1 MLHLHFANRH
11 ETLTELLLAR
21 LGVTRGGVFDADQII
36 VSSAAMQRSLS
47 LAMADRD
54 GVCAHVEF
62 DYLARWLWRQI
73 ARLVPGIAHESPFA
87 PSSLTWRI
95 YRALGDAAYVSA
107 HPRLR
112 HFLTAADPVM
122 KFELAGQLARLFD
135 QYITYRAD
143 WLQAWSGERPAGLGA
158 TPADDEAW
166 QSALWRRLTAELGV
180 HGAHPAQAFVEALRS
195 AAVVPGQAARPGLRD
210 QPAPTGL
217 PGSAHLYALP
227 SIPPLYLGMLQQ
239 LGRVM
244 DLHVY
249 APNPCREHWFEVID
263 RRRLSRLAARG
274 RAAGHEEGNRLL
286 AGWGRQTQALVGMLV
301 DTAGDGT
308 EDDGCY
314 EPNPGGTLLAA
325 LQNAVLDLTELVAG
339 SLTLAVDDRSLEL
352 HSCHSLTRELE
363 ALQDHLLGLFA
374 ASGSDV
380 GESPLQPNQIL
391 VVTPDLE
398 AAAPLIDG
406 VFGSAPADRHIP
418 YAITGRPRS
427 GVNVAARALLA
438 VLDLAGSR
446 VVASAVHGLLQ
457 QPLIARRF
465 GLATD
470 DLERVHG
477 WIADS
482 GMRWALDAA
491 HRASFDL
498 PAVARHTLT
507 DGLDRLF
514 LGYALPARV
523 DEPFGGW
530 LACGDAEGSEA
541 LALGA
546 FAQCIDALQAAHK
559 TLAVAWSGP
568 QWPPLLLALIDTF
581 LQPAAPELDDV
592 RELQAALRELAESM
606 QRGDAT
612 QPLPLA
618 VVRAALQQLLDDPGR
633 GGVPTGQVTFASMSS
648 LRSLPYAVIC
658 VIGLND
664 GAYPTAARPLEFDLM
679 SRDLRRGDRQ
689 RRDDERNQF
698 LDLLL
703 AARQCFYLSYTGRS
717 ARDNSA
723 LQPSVLVSELLEAV
737 LPAITPQPADA
748 AARAW
753 ARSRLVVEH
762 PLQAFAAEGF
772 DAAADPRL
780 RSFNQELAAA
790 LQAGTTAR
798 SGRAEAGA
806 TALAA
811 VAAFAAPSRPTR
823 PAIGLSA
830 NTSGDDDEDEP
841 DARLNDALQ
850 PAFFT
855 VPLPAPEPAWREVS
869 LAQLIEFHRQPCRY
883 LLRRRLG
890 LELQRDTDELQDDE
904 PFLPDLPARSA
915 LSRRLLPQLLQGADP
930 SRVQRLAQAGIEL
943 PAGAW
948 GARQLDTE
956 LVTLTAFADR
966 VRDCLAEP
974 MRRPHQASMRF
985 DLDGEAWSLHF
996 TLADLRAGGLVRWR
1010 CDQLRANDA
1019 LEAWLHHL
1027 ALCVQP
1033 PAGVALRTRWLALDT
1048 TLCLKPVEQPQAL
1061 LEELLRH
1068 YRQGLR
1074 EPLHFFPKSAW
1085 AACLGGPR
1093 KAAEAWRSTLKRPH
1107 AESSDPAYR
1116 LALRGHGEPLND
1128 DFFRLAQGVFGPL
1141 LQHLEAGTGGPADLE
1156 ADA

>member
-1 MLHLHFANRH
+1 MH
-11 ETLTELLLAR
+11 EINDVGFVGLVHPELGPGFDLWVGGGLSVTPRLGERLGAFVSEERVPDVWVAVTSLFRDYGFRRLRTKARLKFLLADW
-21 LGVTRGGVFDADQII
+21 GPEKF
-36 VSSAAMQRSLS
+36 
-47 LAMADRD
+47 
-54 GVCAHVEF
+54 
-62 DYLARWLWRQI
+62 RQ
-73 ARLVPGIAHESPFA
+73 V
-87 PSSLTWRI
+87 
-95 YRALGDAAYVSA
+95 
-107 HPRLR
+107 
-112 HFLTAADPVM
+112 
-122 KFELAGQLARLFD
+122 
-135 QYITYRAD
+135 
-143 WLQAWSGERPAGLGA
+143 
-158 TPADDEAW
+158 
-166 QSALWRRLTAELGV
+166 
-180 HGAHPAQAFVEALRS
+180 
-195 AAVVPGQAARPGLRD
+195 
-210 QPAPTGL
+210 
-217 PGSAHLYALP
+217 
-227 SIPPLYLGMLQQ
+227 
-239 LGRVM
+239 
-244 DLHVY
+244 
-249 APNPCREHWFEVID
+249 
-263 RRRLSRLAARG
+263 
-274 RAAGHEEGNRLL
+274 
-286 AGWGRQTQALVGMLV
+286 
-301 DTAGDGT
+301 
-308 EDDGCY
+308 
-314 EPNPGGTLLAA
+314 
-325 LQNAVLDLTELVAG
+325 
-339 SLTLAVDDRSLEL
+339 
-352 HSCHSLTRELE
+352 
-363 ALQDHLLGLFA
+363 LQD
-374 ASGSDV
+374 
-380 GESPLQPNQIL
+380 E
-391 VVTPDLE
+391 
-398 AAAPLIDG
+398 
-406 VFGSAPADRHIP
+406 
-418 YAITGRPRS
+418 
-427 GVNVAARALLA
+427 
-438 VLDLAGSR
+438 
-446 VVASAVHGLLQ
+446 
-457 QPLIARRF
+457 
-465 GLATD
+465 
-470 DLERVHG
+470 
-477 WIADS
+477 
-482 GMRWALDAA
+482 
-491 HRASFDL
+491 
-498 PAVARHTLT
+498 
-507 DGLDRLF
+507 F

-546 FAQCIDALQAAHK
+546 FAQCIDALQAAHA

-658 VIGLND
+658 VIGMND

-748 AARAW
+748 AARAR

-811 VAAFAAPSRPTR
+811 VAASAAPSRPTR

-855 VPLPAPEPAWREVS
+855 GPLPAPEPAWREVS

-1019 LEAWLHHL
+1019 LEAWLYHL